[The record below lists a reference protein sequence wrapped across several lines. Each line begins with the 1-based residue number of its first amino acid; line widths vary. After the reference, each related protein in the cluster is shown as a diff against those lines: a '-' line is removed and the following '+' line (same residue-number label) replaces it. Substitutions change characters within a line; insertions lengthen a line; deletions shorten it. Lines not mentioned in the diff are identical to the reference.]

1 MIELV
6 AGRNRDED
14 GDHANDAT
22 HERYHRRPHHTV
34 LVEKGMIS
42 QPSSG

>member
-6 AGRNRDED
+6 AGRYRDED

-22 HERYHRRPHHTV
+22 HERYDRRPHHTV
-34 LVEKGMIS
+34 VVKKGTIS